1 MISYICHS
9 ILTPCTSCIGPKA
22 DLTQLPRRPTSAFVL
37 KHDKTAAAV
46 SGAMAAEPMS
56 YLGLETWR
64 EPVAKGVYR
73 SNTPVESFLVPRIR
87 KKIVKHLHK
96 IRENIAEKN
105 RYSQDKEVI
114 MSKHHAIKSRLMDT
128 FESSISIMRVK
139 QCKDMIEKIY
149 HESAQEEVEVYMDSD
164 DEMALYDE
172 IDAIT
177 EAVEHAEGANMSWE
191 LVAAKRFN
199 QAALKVSILED
210 SYYTLHELLCSVT
223 GHRRGK
229 SLCSTRQNSEVVL
242 KIEDV
247 AQAVAQ
253 LGANISS
260 LDLDKVLEEVQTSM
274 PYLKSIAPHRDFHVH
289 ADQVEVWSFIASSAS
304 FRKSIIEME
313 INEPLCDFLGSMFKQ
328 VFTESEARVLIQ
340 GCRQREIVKGS
351 VLYDDSSVQRSS
363 YWTLIISGDV
373 SVSQVLLCFT
383 YMIVSTA
390 ELKLTFEYTPLQNQ

>member
-1 MISYICHS
+1 
-9 ILTPCTSCIGPKA
+9 
-22 DLTQLPRRPTSAFVL
+22 
-37 KHDKTAAAV
+37 
-46 SGAMAAEPMS
+46 
-56 YLGLETWR
+56 
-64 EPVAKGVYR
+64 
-73 SNTPVESFLVPRIR
+73 
-87 KKIVKHLHK
+87 
-96 IRENIAEKN
+96 
-105 RYSQDKEVI
+105 
-114 MSKHHAIKSRLMDT
+114 
-128 FESSISIMRVK
+128 
-139 QCKDMIEKIY
+139 MIEKIY

-177 EAVEHAEGANMSWE
+177 EAVEHAEVANMSWE

-229 SLCSTRQNSEVVL
+229 SLCSNRQNSEVVL

-373 SVSQVLLCFT
+373 SVSQVLHCVYYIIVPT
-383 YMIVSTA
+383 Y
-390 ELKLTFEYTPLQNQ
+390 ELELTFENTPCNESVKGCL

>member
-1 MISYICHS
+1 
-9 ILTPCTSCIGPKA
+9 
-22 DLTQLPRRPTSAFVL
+22 
-37 KHDKTAAAV
+37 
-46 SGAMAAEPMS
+46 
-56 YLGLETWR
+56 LGLETWR
-64 EPVAKGVYR
+64 EPVEKGVNC
-73 SNTPVESFLVPRIR
+73 SNIPVESLVAPHLRQ
-87 KKIVKHLHK
+87 KIANHLHK
-96 IRENIAEKN
+96 IRKNIAEKT
-105 RYSQDKEVI
+105 RHSQDKEVI
-114 MSKHHAIKSRLMDT
+114 MSKHRAIKSRLMDT

-210 SYYTLHELLCSVT
+210 SYYTLHKLLCSVA
-223 GHRRGK
+223 GHRGSK
-229 SLCSTRQNSEVVL
+229 SPCSTRENSEVVL

-253 LGANISS
+253 LGANISL
-260 LDLDKVLEEVQTSM
+260 LDLDKVLEEVQASM
-274 PYLKSIAPHRDFHVH
+274 PYLKSLAPHRDFHVH

-313 INEPLCDFLGSMFKQ
+313 INEPLCGFLGSMFKQ

-351 VLYDDSSVQRSS
+351 VLYDDSSLQRSS

-373 SVSQVLLCFT
+373 SVSQVLQCVD
-383 YMIVSTA
+383 YIVVPTCDL
-390 ELKLTFEYTPLQNQ
+390 ELTFENTQCKESAKGCL